1 MGIDA
6 LFPGSGELVE
16 LCRRADWSSTALGP
30 VELWPSALQHAVANL
45 LAQPFGSFVLWG
57 PERILIYNDAFRP
70 VIGDGH
76 PGALARSLDAISP
89 EAAALLAPVVDRV
102 MAGESVCIQDARW
115 DIEHDGNAAAAWFT
129 LSSLPLRDDSGRVA
143 GVLTTAIETTA
154 RKQAEDALRRSDER
168 RAFLLDLS
176 DALSVLID
184 PVAIQSAACRLLCD
198 KIQCD
203 RAYYC
208 YFDEVAGIVE
218 VPREYLRSAVPSMI
232 GRYPLAA
239 FDWVSAAFRLGRR
252 LSFNDTQNSP
262 LIPADRRA
270 AMADIQVGAF
280 IVAPLLREGR
290 LLVCLVVSDVAPR
303 VWTSEEAELVQE
315 VAERTW
321 AAVERALA
329 EAALAAELSATK
341 ILQQLSVE
349 LIPNQGP
356 AIYDKLLDAAMQL
369 MGAHAASL
377 QGLPPGGARLEL
389 LASRNLH
396 PLSAEYWSFVEAGSS
411 SACGHALARA
421 DRVLAADVE
430 RTAFLTGTRDLD
442 ELRRSG
448 LRAVLS
454 TPLVARSGQ
463 TVGMISVHWRHV
475 HQPSERDFSVF
486 DVLARQVADLL
497 ERGRAEAKAVE
508 ARAQA
513 ESANRAKDEFLATLS
528 HELRTPVAAIL
539 LWAGALRSGAVPLQ
553 DLTRAID
560 AIVKSAESQ
569 SRLIEDLLD
578 LSRLAS
584 GKLTLAH
591 AVVDVRACAQAALD
605 MVKPIAAAK
614 DIRLESDIA
623 GDCSALLDGTR
634 LQQILWNLLTNATKF
649 TSAGGTVRLRVDAGA
664 RGLELVVSD
673 TGEGIAPEF
682 LPHLFEK
689 FSQYDMGETRQH
701 MGLGIGLALTRQLVE
716 LHGGTIEAESA
727 GIGRG
732 ALFRVRLP
740 WREPGDGRRVGA
752 VVPHAAG
759 FAPSPLTSLRVLLVE
774 DDSLTR
780 EAMRW
785 TLSRAG
791 ALVVD
796 VATADDALLAV
807 GDGDAVDVIVS
818 DLGLPT
824 TSGLELIEH
833 IGNGARRR
841 GRPVPPSCAVSAHAR
856 EVDRRRAIDAGF
868 DMYITK
874 PVSPECL
881 IEAVSDLREIL
892 VSGRE

>member
-1 MGIDA
+1 MVGR
-6 LFPGSGELVE
+6 EH
-16 LCRRADWSSTALGP
+16 RR
-30 VELWPSALQHAVANL
+30 
-45 LAQPFGSFVLWG
+45 
-57 PERILIYNDAFRP
+57 
-70 VIGDGH
+70 
-76 PGALARSLDAISP
+76 
-89 EAAALLAPVVDRV
+89 
-102 MAGESVCIQDARW
+102 
-115 DIEHDGNAAAAWFT
+115 NAA
-129 LSSLPLRDDSGRVA
+129 
-143 GVLTTAIETTA
+143 
-154 RKQAEDALRRSDER
+154 
-168 RAFLLDLS
+168 
-176 DALSVLID
+176 
-184 PVAIQSAACRLLCD
+184 
-198 KIQCD
+198 
-203 RAYYC
+203 
-208 YFDEVAGIVE
+208 
-218 VPREYLRSAVPSMI
+218 PSMV

-239 FDWVSAAFRLGRR
+239 FDWVSAAFRLGKK
-252 LSFNDTQNSP
+252 LAFNDTQNSP
-262 LIPADRRA
+262 HIPEHRRA
-270 AMADIQVGAF
+270 AMAEIQIGAF

-290 LLVCLVVSDVAPR
+290 LLVSLIVTDVAPR
-303 VWTSEEAELVQE
+303 VWTSDEAELVQD

-329 EAALAAELSATK
+329 EAALAAELAATK
-341 ILQQLSVE
+341 VLQQLSTE

-369 MGAHAASL
+369 MSAHGASL
-377 QGLPPGGARLEL
+377 QRLDPDAAHLEL
-389 LASRNLH
+389 LASKNFH
-396 PLSAEYWSFVEAGSS
+396 ALSAAYWSIVEAGSS
-411 SACGHALARA
+411 SACGHALERRE
-421 DRVLAADVE
+421 RVLVADVE
-430 RTAFLTGTRDLD
+430 RAEFLAGTADLE
-442 ELRRSG
+442 ELRRCQ

-475 HQPSERDFSVF
+475 HQPSERDFNVF

-497 ERGRAEAKAVE
+497 ERGQAEAKAAE

-528 HELRTPVAAIL
+528 HELRTPLAAIL
-539 LWAGALRSGAVPLQ
+539 LWAGALRSGAVPLH

-560 AIVKSAESQ
+560 AIVTSAESQ

-584 GKLTLAH
+584 GKLALART
-591 AVVDVRACAQAALD
+591 VVDVGSCARAALD

-614 DIRLESDIA
+614 SIRLEWDITRE
-623 GDCSALLDGTR
+623 CSAFLDGTR
-634 LQQILWNLLTNATKF
+634 LQQVLWNLLTNATKF
-649 TSAGGTVRLRVDAGA
+649 TPSGGMVRLRVEAGA
-664 RGLELVVSD
+664 RGIELLVSD
-673 TGEGIAPEF
+673 TGEGIAPDF
-682 LPHLFEK
+682 LPRLFEK
-689 FSQYDMGETRQH
+689 FSHYDMGETRQH
-701 MGLGIGLALTRQLVE
+701 MGLGIGLSLTRQLVE
-716 LHGGTIEAESA
+716 LHGGTIEAESE
-727 GIGRG
+727 GVGRG

-740 WREPGDGRRVGA
+740 WLTPGEARADALVPRGA
-752 VVPHAAG
+752 GLAR
-759 FAPSPLTSLRVLLVE
+759 SPLSSLRVLLVE

-796 VATADDALLAV
+796 VATADDALVAI

-833 IGNGARRR
+833 IGNGARER

-856 EVDRRRAIDAGF
+856 DVDRRRAIDAGF

-892 VSGRE
+892 ASGRG